1 MKIATCF
8 GILERD
14 KQSLNVQYVDRDI
27 LDCDIGVRL
36 VVSEET
42 TTNECGVCKLQLD
55 YIKSIISSN
64 MIVVVDCSRVLSTLY
79 SLETTSSIRMSLDKR
94 NDKDIKHC
102 AKCIQFMIK
111 IIKMGIECITRY
123 NDTIESILSCSQH
136 VYQRLYQL
144 WRHLQKIY

>member
-1 MKIATCF
+1 MSVGCTNCN
-8 GILERD
+8 
-14 KQSLNVQYVDRDI
+14 S
-27 LDCDIGVRL
+27 
-36 VVSEET
+36 T
-42 TTNECGVCKLQLD
+42 TST
-55 YIKSIISSN
+55 SIISSN

-123 NDTIESILSCSQH
+123 NDTTESTLSCSQH

>member
-14 KQSLNVQYVDRDI
+14 KQWLNVQYVDRDI

-42 TTNECGVCKLQLD
+42 TTNECGVYKLQLD
-55 YIKSIISSN
+55 YININYLIKYDSGCGLLTCFEYII
-64 MIVVVDCSRVLSTLY
+64 
-79 SLETTSSIRMSLDKR
+79 LETTSSIRMSLDKR

-123 NDTIESILSCSQH
+123 NDTTESILSCSQH
-136 VYQRLYQL
+136 VYQRIYQL